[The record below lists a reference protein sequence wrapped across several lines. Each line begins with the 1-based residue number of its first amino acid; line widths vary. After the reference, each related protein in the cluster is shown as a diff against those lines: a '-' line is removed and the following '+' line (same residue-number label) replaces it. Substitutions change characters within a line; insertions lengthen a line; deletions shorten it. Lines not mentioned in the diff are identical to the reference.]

1 MPWTYHGIGMWPSP
15 TRKSMCN
22 THRWLAQLLGMKPIS
37 ACLGPTWVPPYELP
51 AEEETEAWEEVWGT
65 RR

>member
-1 MPWTYHGIGMWPSP
+1 MALACGLPQPGNQCATRIGGLPRV
-15 TRKSMCN
+15 T
-22 THRWLAQLLGMKPIS
+22 QLLGMKPIS
-37 ACLGPTWVPPYELP
+37 ACLGRTWVPPYELP